1 MDIADINYDYSQYI
15 KIELLILVPVLV
27 IIGKIIKDSS
37 FVNNKHIP
45 LILGVVSIVLSCAWL
60 IIIEHDSFPHALITG
75 IIQGILLAGMAVYS
89 NQIFKQYTGK
99 DI

>member
-1 MDIADINYDYSQYI
+1 MDNIDYSQYI

-37 FVNNKHIP
+37 FINNKHIP
-45 LILGVVSIVLSCAWL
+45 LILGMISIVLSCAWL
-60 IIIEHDSFPHALITG
+60 IVIEHDNFAHALVTG

-89 NQIFKQYTGK
+89 NQVFKQYTGK
-99 DI
+99 DM